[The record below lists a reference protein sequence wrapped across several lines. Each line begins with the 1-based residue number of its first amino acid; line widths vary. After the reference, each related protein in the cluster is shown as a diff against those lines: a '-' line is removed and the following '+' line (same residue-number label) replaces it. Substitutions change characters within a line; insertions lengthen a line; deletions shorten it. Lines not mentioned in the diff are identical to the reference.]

1 MATTY
6 KVLGQAISITSTGN
20 VLLYSVPTATSTI
33 GSTVTVCN
41 QGTADATYSI
51 SVRVVS
57 NAGPAAALT
66 GPVAKEYLAYQ
77 VSIPAKTTTSYTL
90 GITLDAF
97 DHVVVSAS
105 TATVSFNL
113 FGTEI
118 S

>member
-6 KVLGQAISITSTGN
+6 KVLGQAISLTNTGN

-33 GSTVTVCN
+33 GSTITVCN
-41 QGTADATYSI
+41 QAFADATYSI
-51 SVRVVS
+51 SVKVNS
-57 NAGPAAALT
+57 GSTALT
-66 GPVAKEYLAYQ
+66 APVAKEYLSQQ

-105 TATVSFNL
+105 TTTVSFNL